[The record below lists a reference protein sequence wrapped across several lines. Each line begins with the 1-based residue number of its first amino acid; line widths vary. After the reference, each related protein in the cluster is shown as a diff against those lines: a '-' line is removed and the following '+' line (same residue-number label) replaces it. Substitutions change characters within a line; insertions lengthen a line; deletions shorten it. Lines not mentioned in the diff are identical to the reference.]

1 MRPSARP
8 PKSSLAVRFA
18 LTITLVSNLVG
29 LGAVVHLTN
38 EVERLEAVR
47 PTTIVIPS
55 VPDFAHYCDRKAP
68 KDFNRLVLEAA
79 TEFDLDPWILAVTV
93 YRESDCRER
102 AKGSSGEIGLAQVN
116 PSVWAETLVAE
127 GFIAR
132 ESDLYDPRTNLR
144 SAAWIL
150 AKLRQ
155 QVEGD
160 ELSLFRRYNGAGKKA
175 DRYATEQLAVLYE
188 LREGA

>member
-8 PKSSLAVRFA
+8 PKSSLAVRLAF
-18 LTITLVSNLVG
+18 TMTLVSNLVG

-38 EVERLEAVR
+38 EVDTLAAR
-47 PTTIVIPS
+47 PTTIVIPT

-79 TEFDLDPWILAVTV
+79 TEFELDPWVLAVTV

-127 GFIAR
+127 GFISKTA
-132 ESDLYDPRTNLR
+132 DLYDPRTNLR

-150 AKLRQ
+150 AKLKRQ
-155 QVEGD
+155 VAGD